1 MRNLEEE
8 GMARRVHLHMD
19 LNETDASLIKTA
31 AKNSRVQP
39 SHYVLNRVLR
49 VAELEIKEW
58 RERRPTA
65 EPPEDIDAG
74 GLETASGAASA
85 GTAGS
90 SGGGG
95 VSRSDDTEETLEDH
109 RKQLARYRKKKGPD
123 FRVTPLI

>member
-31 AKNSRVQP
+31 AKLSRVQP

-58 RERRPTA
+58 RERL
-65 EPPEDIDAG
+65 AG
-74 GLETASGAASA
+74 
-85 GTAGS
+85 
-90 SGGGG
+90 
-95 VSRSDDTEETLEDH
+95 
-109 RKQLARYRKKKGPD
+109 YRKKKGPD
-123 FRVTPLI
+123 FRVAPLI